1 MNEKKKV
8 GVLALQGDFAEHIAS
23 LRRLGV
29 EALAVRLPQ
38 DLESLDGLIIP
49 GGESTTIGRLM
60 VSYGFVKTLRE
71 LSQDDFPMFGTCAG
85 MILLAKSVLDL
96 LDVATVGA
104 MGIKVRRN
112 AFGRQVDSFETLLS
126 VPALGEVPFPAV
138 FIRAPIILEAEPG
151 VEILASLPDGTPVSA
166 KQGNFLVSAFHP
178 ELTSDLR
185 FHAYF
190 LDIVSRGSCR
200 Q

>member
-1 MNEKKKV
+1 MDGKKKI

-23 LRRLGV
+23 LQKLGA
-29 EALAVRLPQ
+29 EASAIRLPQ

-60 VSYGFVKTLRE
+60 LSYGFVQTLRQ
-71 LSQDDFPMFGTCAG
+71 LSQDGFPMFGTCAG
-85 MILLAKSVLDL
+85 MVLLAKSVLDL
-96 LDVATVGA
+96 LDVATIGA

-112 AFGRQVDSFETLLS
+112 AFGRQVDSFETFLS

-166 KQGNFLVSAFHP
+166 KQGNLLVSAFHP

-190 LDIVSRGSCR
+190 LDTVSRGPYS